1 MKRNK
6 HLLLYALLFLLTGGL
21 ASCGKGNNG
30 DTPYTQAKE
39 IDGIRYEIS
48 VMPLDAY
55 KRQRD
60 PNWKGGSDT
69 KNYLYVKLRLQHSAG
84 GTDLVKWGC
93 ADQEC
98 YNDRLAFFN
107 GSIREHIYLTDAGG
121 GMRVAPAESAYE
133 NGYGISPQVDVVLV
147 FKAPG
152 EASEGLRLVFED
164 KIYTQQ
170 IIKFSLNQS

>member
-1 MKRNK
+1 MKRNN
-6 HLLLYALLFLLTGGL
+6 HFLIYLLLWLLPFGL
-21 ASCGKGNNG
+21 ASCSAGDNG
-30 DTPYTQAKE
+30 DTPSVRSKE
-39 IDGIRYEIS
+39 IDGIRYEVS

-60 PNWKGGSDT
+60 PEWKGGSDT
-69 KNYLYVKLRLQHSAG
+69 KGYLYVRLRLEHSAG
-84 GTDLVKWGC
+84 GTDLIKWGC

-107 GSIREHIYLTDAGG
+107 GSIREHIYLTDEVGEL
-121 GMRVAPAESAYE
+121 RVAPAESAYE

-147 FKAPG
+147 FKAPVD
-152 EASEGLRLVFED
+152 ATEGLRLVFED

-170 IIKFSLNQS
+170 IIKFSLKQS